1 MWISSAVALSTRIFK
16 TCRSPSPKIYPTI
29 EFVATLEK
37 QKNISHLQQ
46 YTTNFDHKLEIFNRR
61 LKPTVASDTFEYMQ
75 AFFQKMFP
83 AP

>member
-46 YTTNFDHKLEIFNRR
+46 YTTNFDHKLDI
-61 LKPTVASDTFEYMQ
+61 
-75 AFFQKMFP
+75 
-83 AP
+83 